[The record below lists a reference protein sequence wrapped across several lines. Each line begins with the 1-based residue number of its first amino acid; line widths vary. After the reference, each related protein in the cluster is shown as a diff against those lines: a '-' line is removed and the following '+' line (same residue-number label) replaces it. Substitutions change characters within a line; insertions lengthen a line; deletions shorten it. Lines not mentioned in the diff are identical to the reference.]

1 MALKNKF
8 MITITDLNGSKN
20 YLLSN
25 LIKKFIVYLII
36 FVVFVSCLGIFYVNF
51 LLNSTQNAKNEL
63 EKLNAEH
70 KTLLEMKQ
78 ANEQFLA
85 SLESKF
91 SEEYGIDFNASVEN
105 NSLVDTIKN
114 MVLSGAEENLL
125 FSGIPN
131 GDPTAGAGHITDKF
145 GNRMHPILH
154 RTIFHAG
161 LDFGANYG
169 APIVA
174 TADGVVQAVG
184 MQSGYGHVVEIRHN
198 YGFGT
203 RYGHLNG
210 KYNVKVGDFVK
221 KGDVIAYAGN
231 SGMSTGVHLH
241 YEVRFIQKPVDPIH
255 FVNWK
260 KESYKEIFEKVGQ
273 VNWQS
278 LIKLIA
284 AQNTAQ

>member
-1 MALKNKF
+1 MALKNRF

-25 LIKKFIVYLII
+25 LIKKFIIYLL
-36 FVVFVSCLGIFYVNF
+36 VFIVFISCLGIFYVNF
-51 LLNSTQNAKNEL
+51 LLSSTQNAKNEL

-70 KTLLEMKQ
+70 KNLLVMKET
-78 ANEQFLA
+78 NEQLLA

-91 SEEYGIDFNASVEN
+91 SEEYGIDFNSSVEN
-105 NSLVDTIKN
+105 NNLVDTIKN
-114 MVLSGAEENLL
+114 VVLSGAEEKIL

-161 LDFGANYG
+161 LDFGVNYG
-169 APIVA
+169 APIHA
-174 TADGVVQAVG
+174 TADGVIQAVG
-184 MQSGYGHVVEIRHN
+184 VQSGYGHVVEIRHN

-241 YEVRFIQKPVDPIH
+241 YEVRFIQKPIDPID
-255 FVNWK
+255 FVNWNK
-260 KESYKEIFEKVGQ
+260 DNYKEIFEKAGQ

-284 AQNTAQ
+284 VQNTAQ